1 MLLIIYVNVNVYLY
15 VRIEFKLIVNYVN
28 FDKFY

>member
-1 MLLIIYVNVNVYLY
+1 MLLIIYVNVNVYLC